1 MGTTMGLRVFCF
13 LAALIFNATFGL
25 AQTVANNS
33 VDLRVITRQVAPFV
47 VKDGEKYTGFSVELW
62 NAIAK
67 QTNLNFHFVEKLNI
81 KEILSGMKAGE
92 GDVAIAAISITSQ
105 REQEF
110 DFSQPMF
117 DSGLQIMVR
126 NEADSGLNFKQIW
139 GLVSTGAMPF
149 LLSLLAALIV
159 IPAHMAWVAERS
171 HDERLFAK
179 AYFPGIFQAV
189 WWATGASAGQQP
201 DHPRSAPGK
210 VLATLAILIS
220 MVFMA
225 YFQATITTALTVQ
238 SLKGDINGPE
248 DLQGR
253 KVGTTT
259 GSTAASYLKNLDI
272 TPTEFSKI
280 DEAFVALDNKQLD
293 AVVFDAPVLLYYV
306 ANKGSNKAR
315 VVGPMLHKENYGIL
329 FPRGSELR
337 KPVNEALL
345 KLRED
350 GTYDA
355 IYAKWFST
363 TQNLAG
369 Q

>member
-1 MGTTMGLRVFCF
+1 
-13 LAALIFNATFGL
+13 
-25 AQTVANNS
+25 
-33 VDLRVITRQVAPFV
+33 
-47 VKDGEKYTGFSVELW
+47 
-62 NAIAK
+62 
-67 QTNLNFHFVEKLNI
+67 
-81 KEILSGMKAGE
+81 
-92 GDVAIAAISITSQ
+92 
-105 REQEF
+105 
-110 DFSQPMF
+110 
-117 DSGLQIMVR
+117 
-126 NEADSGLNFKQIW
+126 
-139 GLVSTGAMPF
+139 VSTGAMPF